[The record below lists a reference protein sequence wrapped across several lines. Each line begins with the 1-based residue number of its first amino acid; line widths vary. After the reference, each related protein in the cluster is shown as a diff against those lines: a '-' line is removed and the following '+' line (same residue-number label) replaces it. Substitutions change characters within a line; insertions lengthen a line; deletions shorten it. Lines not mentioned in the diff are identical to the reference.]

1 MLYELIFLIRSQ
13 TLSKRQIT
21 RKKYNMQQQPR
32 LLVPSKLGYAR
43 DETHMIQKTETKQ
56 GGKQR
61 TIKKPNRKRRNSNK
75 TLNHKKKQK
84 GVNKKKKT
92 DKKQ

>member
-21 RKKYNMQQQPR
+21 RKKIQHATTR

-75 TLNHKKKQK
+75 TLNHKKSKK
-84 GVNKKKKT
+84 G
-92 DKKQ
+92 

>member
-21 RKKYNMQQQPR
+21 RKKIQHATTR

-61 TIKKPNRKRRNSNK
+61 REKNQTEKGETAIK
-75 TLNHKKKQK
+75 H
-84 GVNKKKKT
+84 
-92 DKKQ
+92 